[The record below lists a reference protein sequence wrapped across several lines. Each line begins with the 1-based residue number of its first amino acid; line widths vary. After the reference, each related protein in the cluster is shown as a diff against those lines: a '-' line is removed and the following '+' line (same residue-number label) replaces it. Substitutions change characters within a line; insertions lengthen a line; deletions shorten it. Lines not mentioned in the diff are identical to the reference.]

1 MLRLQGL
8 HDYAD
13 PQNSAVMC
21 NDLARLGIELQVDAV
36 KGRRLI
42 PKFIRKP
49 GNGGMTG
56 AYALRPGQ
64 TRRLSS
70 AMLHCL
76 ENY

>member
-42 PKFIRKP
+42 PK
-49 GNGGMTG
+49 
-56 AYALRPGQ
+56 LQ
-64 TRRLSS
+64 
-70 AMLHCL
+70 
-76 ENY
+76 